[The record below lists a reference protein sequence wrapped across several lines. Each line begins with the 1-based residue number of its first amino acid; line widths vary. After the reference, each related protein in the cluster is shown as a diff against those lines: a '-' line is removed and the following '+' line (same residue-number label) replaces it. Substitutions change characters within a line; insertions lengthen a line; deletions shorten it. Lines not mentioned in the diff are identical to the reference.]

1 MTQFILA
8 LVAEDAVHVGELL
21 PQRVVQRHAA
31 PRRTP
36 MPARRRLGSNNTT
49 SPALIP
55 QSHPSFVALLKC
67 QKKVIVLVEKN
78 VYKLNSPAPI
88 FSSTGQ
94 LLARQNNLEFPT
106 APRGGCCHSRHDTKG
121 EYFLDPKVKVEIEM
135 KRRYTAQLRREE
147 SREMILFPP
156 ETSPA
161 GAAIRTCHGSC
172 MRHPPELG
180 FHIIGLELY
189 GGTPGDFSC
198 GGRRQY

>member
-1 MTQFILA
+1 MW
-8 LVAEDAVHVGELL
+8 
-21 PQRVVQRHAA
+21 
-31 PRRTP
+31 
-36 MPARRRLGSNNTT
+36 RLRNI
-49 SPALIP
+49 PALDLFTVTDKVLRHCSRIC
-55 QSHPSFVALLKC
+55 QSHMRPWLLNHVRVSSQC
-67 QKKVIVLVEKN
+67 WNVNKKIIVLVEKN

-135 KRRYTAQLRREE
+135 KMRYTAQLQREE

-198 GGRRQY
+198 GGRRQYWR